1 MENGGIT
8 QIVKD
13 SVSCVEEHSILF
25 LLVVASC
32 SSFVYEKK
40 RHLFIRPDQ
49 INLLFHRLPQS
60 DRQLITGPIA
70 ANRGR

>member
-32 SSFVYEKK
+32 SSFVYAKK
-40 RHLFIRPDQ
+40 DTY
-49 INLLFHRLPQS
+49 S
-60 DRQLITGPIA
+60 
-70 ANRGR
+70 